1 MKLLLLCPVV
11 LLSACNNLVFYQ
23 AQRVSVTLE
32 ASPQD
37 VTKPI
42 QANIGSKT
50 RTFIVAPQIETPGSD
65 QGELVSM
72 LGYGAAT
79 LIDYPEG
86 STAPTTTPAALKT
99 DKSAVQ
105 PVTAT
110 MGMEQMTFKTAFVS
124 GQAAKN
130 LANNPKAAKS
140 TGTASQTAQ
149 QLVQGEPSDK
159 ETTAI
164 AEDTNTAG
172 YLGQQMT
179 KAVKIKP

>member
-50 RTFIVAPQIETPGSD
+50 RTFIIAPQIETGSA

-86 STAPTTTPAALKT
+86 SDAPATTPAALNQGNNP
-99 DKSAVQ
+99 AVQ
-105 PVTAT
+105 EVTAA

-124 GQAAKN
+124 GLAAKN
-130 LANNPKAAKS
+130 LANNPKTAKS
-140 TGTASQTAQ
+140 TGTTGQTAQ
-149 QLVQGEPSDK
+149 QLVQTEPSDK

-164 AEDTNTAG
+164 AEDTNVAG

>member
-1 MKLLLLCPVV
+1 MKLLLLCPVI

-32 ASPQD
+32 ASAQD

-50 RTFIVAPQIETPGSD
+50 RTFIIAPQIETGSD

-79 LIDYPEG
+79 LVDYPEG
-86 STAPTTTPAALKT
+86 SNAPTTTPAALNQ
-99 DKSAVQ
+99 DNSAVK
-105 PVTAT
+105 PVTAA

-130 LANNPKAAKS
+130 LANNPKTAKS
-140 TGTASQTAQ
+140 TGTTGQTAQ
-149 QLVQGEPSDK
+149 QLVQTEPSDK

-164 AEDTNTAG
+164 AEDTNVAG
-172 YLGQQMT
+172 FLGQQMT

>member
-50 RTFIVAPQIETPGSD
+50 RTFIVAPQMEGTGD
-65 QGELVSM
+65 NKGELVSM
-72 LGYGAAT
+72 LGYGGATFADFAKNSDAPPETPTSLVDDNKKITAA
-79 LIDYPEG
+79 
-86 STAPTTTPAALKT
+86 
-99 DKSAVQ
+99 
-105 PVTAT
+105 

-130 LANNPKAAKS
+130 LANNQTTTTS
-140 TGTASQTAQ
+140 TGTTGQTAE
-149 QLVQGEPSDK
+149 QLIQGEQASEK
-159 ETTAI
+159 TAPK
-164 AEDTNTAG
+164 APDANTAG

>member
-1 MKLLLLCPVV
+1 MKLLLLCPIV

-50 RTFIVAPQIETPGSD
+50 RTFIIAPQIETGSD

-86 STAPTTTPAALKT
+86 SDAPTTTPAALNPSETK
-99 DKSAVQ
+99 VQ
-105 PVTAT
+105 KVKAT

-124 GQAAKN
+124 GEAAKN
-130 LANNPKAAKS
+130 LANNPKMAKS
-140 TGTASQTAQ
+140 TGTTGQTAQ
-149 QLVQGEPSDK
+149 QLVQTKPSDK

-164 AEDTNTAG
+164 AEDTNVAG

-179 KAVKIKP
+179 KAVQIKP

>member
-50 RTFIVAPQIETPGSD
+50 RTFIIAPQIESSGSSK
-65 QGELVSM
+65 GELVSM

-86 STAPTTTPAALKT
+86 SDAPTTTPAAINE

-105 PVTAT
+105 EVTAT

-124 GQAAKN
+124 GQAAKS
-130 LANNPKAAKS
+130 LANNSNTAQS
-140 TGTASQTAQ
+140 TGTTGQTAQ
-149 QLVQGEPSDK
+149 QLAQTEPSDK
-159 ETTAI
+159 ETKATAK
-164 AEDTNTAG
+164 DTNVAG

>member
-50 RTFIVAPQIETPGSD
+50 RTFIIAPQIETGSE

-86 STAPTTTPAALKT
+86 SIAPTTTPAALKT

-105 PVTAT
+105 TVQAE

-124 GQAAKN
+124 GSAAKN
-130 LANNPKAAKS
+130 LANNQTTATS
-140 TGTASQTAQ
+140 TGTTGQTAE
-149 QLVQGEPSDK
+149 QLIQGEQASEK
-159 ETTAI
+159 TAPK
-164 AEDTNTAG
+164 APDANTAG

-179 KAVKIKP
+179 KAVKINP